1 MNLYKQILVSAGLM
15 LLLDFIWISANINA
29 YTSQTVQIQRVMMDV
44 KPLAAILCYIIL
56 IIGLNFF
63 ILSRRRPWTEAFL
76 LGIVIYGVYNTT
88 SLAIYKK
95 YSWKIA
101 CMDTLWGGVLFAT
114 ISAIMYQL

>member
-1 MNLYKQILVSAGLM
+1 MNIYKQVLLSGILM
-15 LLLDFIWISANINA
+15 LLLDFIWIRFNINA
-29 YTSQTVQIQRVMMDV
+29 YVSQTVQIQRVMMDI
-44 KPLAAILCYIIL
+44 KPLAAILCYLFL
-56 IIGLNFF
+56 IVGLNFF